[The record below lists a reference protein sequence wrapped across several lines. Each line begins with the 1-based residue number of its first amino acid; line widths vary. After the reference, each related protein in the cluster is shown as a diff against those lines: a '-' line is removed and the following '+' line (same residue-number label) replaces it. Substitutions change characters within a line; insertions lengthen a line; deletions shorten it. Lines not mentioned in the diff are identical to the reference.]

1 MTTDKV
7 AVITGGGAPLGL
19 ACAQELSRRGLR
31 LLLIDQD
38 LGQPAQALAD
48 QVAAGRV
55 VLGQSDLEDV
65 PALRRAIDGA
75 ADRFGRIDVLANCV
89 LEPGPDGCW
98 EVDEAAWQR
107 CLRVNMK
114 LPFFALQ
121 ACVPHMRQVGGG
133 RVVNL
138 SSSLSAYTDGRH
150 GLVFGLAKA
159 GLNSMTRQWA
169 VDLCLDNI
177 QANSLWIGPGRPEDL
192 PRPQAV
198 ARFVAWLALD
208 ATPYLNG
215 AQIPVDGGAAL
226 FRQGRLLEAPKSVLP
241 PLRSGPVL
249 FGGPETHPQKCP
261 PSAALRSGTFRGP
274 REPKLGSFV
283 EVSNT

>member
-1 MTTDKV
+1 MTTDKLVDKAPDEIAGKATDKATDKV
-7 AVITGGGAPLGL
+7 AVITGAGGPLGW

-31 LLLIDQD
+31 LVLIDQD
-38 LGQPAQALAD
+38 LSRPAAALAGP
-48 QVAAGRV
+48 VAAGRV
-55 VLGQSDLEDV
+55 VLGQFDRTDG
-65 PALRRAIDGA
+65 PALRRAIDAA
-75 ADRFGRIDVLANCV
+75 ADHFGRIDVLANCV

-121 ACVPHMRQVGGG
+121 ACVPHMRRVGGG

-138 SSSLSAYTDGRH
+138 SSSLSAYTDGQH
-150 GLVFGLAKA
+150 GLIFGLAKA
-159 GLNSMTRQWA
+159 GLNAMTRQWA

-177 QANSLWIGPGRPEDL
+177 QANSLWLAQGRPED
-192 PRPQAV
+192 PPPPAAV

-215 AQIPVDGGAAL
+215 AQIPIDGGAAL
-226 FRQGRLLEAPKSVLP
+226 LRQGRILAGAQRP
-241 PLRSGPVL
+241 
-249 FGGPETHPQKCP
+249 
-261 PSAALRSGTFRGP
+261 
-274 REPKLGSFV
+274 
-283 EVSNT
+283 